1 MCRGKKIAGVLDRH
15 LHLRGQT
22 QAFEPTDTSVQADR
36 HKCSSRQTQVFKPT
50 DTSVQADRH
59 KPLSSQIQVPDKS

>member
-15 LHLRGQT
+15 LHLTGQT

-36 HKCSSRQTQVFKPT
+36 HKCSSRQTQASVKS
-50 DTSVQADRH
+50 DTSA
-59 KPLSSQIQVPDKS
+59 

>member
-15 LHLRGQT
+15 LHLREQA
-22 QAFEPTDTSVQADR
+22 QAFE
-36 HKCSSRQTQVFKPT
+36 PT

-59 KPLSSQIQVPDKS
+59 KPLSSQTQVPDKS

>member
-36 HKCSSRQTQVFKPT
+36 HK
-50 DTSVQADRH
+50 
-59 KPLSSQIQVPDKS
+59 PLSSQTQVPDKS

>member
-15 LHLRGQT
+15 LHLMGQT
-22 QAFEPTDTSVQADR
+22 QAFE
-36 HKCSSRQTQVFKPT
+36 PT

-59 KPLSSQIQVPDKS
+59 KPLSSQIQVPDKR